1 MSPAPGGKIYFI
13 RLDSS
18 TLSCSFFD
26 HHYCRNLFSY
36 DLKYFPPLRFLTLIL
51 PVFACE
57 KVALQRTIM
66 RTDIYLRQVCNCYHG
81 DGRTVCLQLHA
92 AFPLLCNSMCP
103 LYFEVLGPFRC
114 SYVAYKQW
122 NLPFVSQKCRP
133 SAHIFREEMAGDGST
148 FCSE

>member
-1 MSPAPGGKIYFI
+1 VSPAPGGKIYCI

-36 DLKYFPPLRFLTLIL
+36 DLKYFLPLRFLTLIL

-66 RTDIYLRQVCNCYHG
+66 RIDIYLRQVCNCYHG
-81 DGRTVCLQLHA
+81 DGRTVCLHFHSFVIQCAPFTLKSLALSGALMSRTSSGIYLLFLKSAASLHI
-92 AFPLLCNSMCP
+92 S
-103 LYFEVLGPFRC
+103 FERRWQEMV
-114 SYVAYKQW
+114 Q
-122 NLPFVSQKCRP
+122 P
-133 SAHIFREEMAGDGST
+133 SAQSR
-148 FCSE
+148 